1 MQLTSSLAHLTN
13 GLVKRNNHSL
23 ATPRQPALKMCGIG
37 QAAKYGPARLS
48 VAPMMDW
55 TDVHYRFL
63 WFPPEQRPLVCQ
75 LGGSDPATLAAAT
88 ALAVQYGYDEINL
101 NCGCPSDR
109 VAGAGCFGAALMLQP
124 HLVADCM
131 AAMAAAAQGT
141 PVSVKCRLGVD
152 QVDSYAAVH
161 EFVRVVSSTAPVTHF
176 IIHARKC
183 FLKAGGCRAFPSSS
197 MNCNTLH
204 GTIIITV
211 VFTFTII
218 IITTGLNPHQ
228 NRTVPPLRYSWV
240 YGLKRDFPH
249 LRFSLNGGIQGC
261 YEARAYLD
269 LIEPPAAHQQQAHT
283 PAGTAPAQVL
293 QGPTQDTLPDQLGQQ
308 QGQQQE
314 QQQGQQQG
322 QQGVPALH
330 QTQQQQQD
338 QKEDEMQGP
347 DQQLGEAAAAA
358 AQQDT
363 MHHTLRQQQQP
374 GHIQLGLE
382 QQQPENGS
390 STTTT
395 TTTSTSLQG
404 QPSELRQQQQQQEQQ
419 QQQQQQQQ
427 QAGLGLEG
435 VMIGRQAYNDPWGV
449 LADADMAVFGAA
461 SNPCSCRRQVLKD
474 YCAYTDRVTQHFSDQ
489 EGGSK
494 AAAVR
499 MMMKPLLNLFHGEK
513 GSKRWKA
520 EVDTVLKGNPSS
532 LAAVLDQTL
541 HWLPDEVLDAPP
553 RRGPCAD
560 SALHGL
566 SSATPGPD
574 QWLLGPLPSMHHR
587 AGIAQA
593 PGAQDIKR
601 PKLIPPS
608 QTQPAADQPGPSS
621 LLPDSA
627 TVEQQEASESAA
639 GVEWEGGDREV
650 QVEQIGEYQQG
661 YKRLNDRL
669 PKVKQRL
676 HRVAEFRWGIDG
688 RARNNA

>member
-1 MQLTSSLAHLTN
+1 MQNISPNSPQCLLLAPSMQLTSSLAHLTN

-55 TDVHYRFL
+55 TDVHYRQLARLLSRHTWLWTEMVVDKTLMYTKQLDRFL

-183 FLKAGGCRAFPSSS
+183 FLK
-197 MNCNTLH
+197 
-204 GTIIITV
+204 
-211 VFTFTII
+211 
-218 IITTGLNPHQ
+218 GLNPHQ

-249 LRFSLNGGIQGC
+249 LRF
-261 YEARAYLD
+261 
-269 LIEPPAAHQQQAHT
+269 
-283 PAGTAPAQVL
+283 
-293 QGPTQDTLPDQLGQQ
+293 
-308 QGQQQE
+308 
-314 QQQGQQQG
+314 
-322 QQGVPALH
+322 
-330 QTQQQQQD
+330 
-338 QKEDEMQGP
+338 
-347 DQQLGEAAAAA
+347 
-358 AQQDT
+358 
-363 MHHTLRQQQQP
+363 
-374 GHIQLGLE
+374 
-382 QQQPENGS
+382 
-390 STTTT
+390 
-395 TTTSTSLQG
+395 
-404 QPSELRQQQQQQEQQ
+404 
-419 QQQQQQQQ
+419 
-427 QAGLGLEG
+427 
-435 VMIGRQAYNDPWGV
+435 
-449 LADADMAVFGAA
+449 
-461 SNPCSCRRQVLKD
+461 RRQGLVLKD
-474 YCAYTDRVTQHFSDQ
+474 YCAYTDRVTQHFSAQ

-541 HWLPDEVLDAPP
+541 QWLPDEVLDAPP

-574 QWLLGPLPSMHHR
+574 QVLLGHVAAVSRGEARMSKKCMDL
-587 AGIAQA
+587 
-593 PGAQDIKR
+593 
-601 PKLIPPS
+601 KLKI
-608 QTQPAADQPGPSS
+608 
-621 LLPDSA
+621 
-627 TVEQQEASESAA
+627 
-639 GVEWEGGDREV
+639 
-650 QVEQIGEYQQG
+650 
-661 YKRLNDRL
+661 
-669 PKVKQRL
+669 
-676 HRVAEFRWGIDG
+676 
-688 RARNNA
+688 